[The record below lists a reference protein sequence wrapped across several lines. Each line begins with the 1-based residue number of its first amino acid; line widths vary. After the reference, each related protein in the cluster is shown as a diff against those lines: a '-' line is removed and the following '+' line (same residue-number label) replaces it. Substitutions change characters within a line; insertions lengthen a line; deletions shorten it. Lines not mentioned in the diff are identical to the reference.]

1 MDLFIQM
8 RIISNVKHR
17 YAIHLKS
24 EDKSSTSL
32 TKLALKAKASTCSA
46 INENL
51 LFYCRKFTEF
61 VVVSKFNIFL

>member
-17 YAIHLKS
+17 YAIHLKF

-32 TKLALKAKASTCSA
+32 TKLALKAKASICSA